1 MASSRTKKKRH
12 VSRPRSPTHK
22 RPKPAPPLYDQ
33 TTGDPQ
39 QAVKQEAAQSSV
51 LQRSL
56 RSTITDHVPHL
67 PRSGLEQLS
76 IEDDVPFN
84 QLFANGVAP
93 YQDLRGSSANI
104 RRPVRSQAEVGMDVQ
119 ILSGSSTLPS
129 HSGPLPGA
137 VFRMG
142 TEAAHEPFTQI
153 KPRKSAVQHG
163 KGLVTRS
170 PGKIAVE
177 ENFTSNSRNSSLSSK
192 ISASSSP
199 LNLGS
204 RLSHQISPSLLQ
216 SPSITS
222 DSRGSLDSK
231 VSDQT
236 FPSILKSSGIISDS
250 TGALNLKVSTN
261 TSDSDVTRL
270 SKRIF
275 SGQRLTSGY
284 SKVNKPSERSSCPS
298 PSPSFRYDA
307 GNPGAYAKSKKGVL
321 STFNVAKP
329 TSRASRIRRLIPME
343 KVQGDQEKAL
353 SPDVLPGDLVK
364 MYDEQSPTD
373 VDTEQQVSLALTE
386 TNGSC
391 SRSSSRPS
399 SSSSV
404 EPAPQILTKTEHTRF
419 SLFSD
424 MMAGAKDQSGLFLE
438 FWRDAY
444 EGQFAAP
451 EPLRVFPALTG
462 NEITQGRNDNDGFDR
477 ETDGQNEPSNP
488 SGSSTYLSLVK
499 WRFPTGVSSHEVQE
513 EIPLAPQHAIT
524 PTGNSS
530 GQGTEHKST
539 QAMSRVSGIPAHVPG
554 LDGDAPSVDPSLE
567 AGVYHH
573 LRPVT
578 SSTTEPELEPELES
592 IGEDQVMPPGLTPDE
607 INEGIVGRNLAEEIH
622 ERQESPREEHE
633 RQRKQHNAE
642 GQQSESIQEWMAS
655 TPPRR
660 SRGMTVQ
667 PGRLRETTNTDA
679 AGCWLCQCLTPL
691 RSLCCGRKRD
701 GYDAMRICRG
711 RARSRDPLTEDR
723 LHEHMRAIGQPQ
735 ISGRG
740 STTVPEEIALQR
752 Q

>member
-33 TTGDPQ
+33 TTGDLQ

-76 IEDDVPFN
+76 IEDDVPLN

-170 PGKIAVE
+170 PG
-177 ENFTSNSRNSSLSSK
+177 
-192 ISASSSP
+192 
-199 LNLGS
+199 
-204 RLSHQISPSLLQ
+204 
-216 SPSITS
+216 
-222 DSRGSLDSK
+222 
-231 VSDQT
+231 
-236 FPSILKSSGIISDS
+236 
-250 TGALNLKVSTN
+250 
-261 TSDSDVTRL
+261 
-270 SKRIF
+270 
-275 SGQRLTSGY
+275 Y
-284 SKVNKPSERSSCPS
+284 SKEDKPSERSSCPS

-343 KVQGDQEKAL
+343 KVQGDQERAL

-530 GQGTEHKST
+530 GQGTEHTST